1 VASDDQKMPQHDGL
15 VASAMPEGQRS
26 GIQFNGLQEFRDPRS
41 LPASQAGS
49 SARGAGNQP
58 GSRSS
63 IGQIAALQ
71 SKLVQASQLRPES
84 AASLGAQANVRAGEQ
99 YLVFSLLECECALK
113 AEHIQGVER
122 LVDVTPVPNVVPW
135 VRGVMNLRGSV
146 ASVVDLRA
154 FLDME
159 QLPYNPRTRLLSV
172 QYNEMVI
179 CLAVDGVSDMVPIHD
194 TAITQIS
201 TRQTYIPQWALPY
214 AYGSAL
220 LNKRVIVLLDAARL
234 LFSDKMQH
242 YSVEL

>member
-1 VASDDQKMPQHDGL
+1 
-15 VASAMPEGQRS
+15 
-26 GIQFNGLQEFRDPRS
+26 
-41 LPASQAGS
+41 
-49 SARGAGNQP
+49 
-58 GSRSS
+58 
-63 IGQIAALQ
+63 
-71 SKLVQASQLRPES
+71 VQASQLRPES
-84 AASLGAQANVRAGEQ
+84 GALGAQANVRAGEQ
-99 YLVFSLLECECALK
+99 YLVFSLLESECALK

-179 CLAVDGVSDMVPIHD
+179 CLVVDGVSDMVPIHD

-220 LNKRVIVLLDAARL
+220 LDKRVIVLLDAARL